1 MFRKLSL
8 IIISLTCLNVAAD
21 CNDDTNAARLDNR
34 LEEAEALLSNCPDA
48 ELGRLARTYMLL
60 GLTHY
65 DNGDHKKAIAQY
77 NKALETVPT
86 YVTALT
92 NQGLS
97 YALSRKMKA
106 AYEDFDAAIALN
118 PEYMRAHYY
127 HAFALAKGGRKQ
139 DAINEYSVALQVA
152 ADDTDRKRVL
162 YQRSILYRE
171 LDQHDN
177 AMVDL
182 NAAIALDPGYVEA
195 YFSRALTAQQADQ
208 LEAAM
213 ADYSKVIELDPE
225 HAEAYC
231 IRKRAHTTW
240 QSVATARLWI

>member
-1 MFRKLSL
+1 
-8 IIISLTCLNVAAD
+8 
-21 CNDDTNAARLDNR
+21 
-34 LEEAEALLSNCPDA
+34 
-48 ELGRLARTYMLL
+48 
-60 GLTHY
+60 
-65 DNGDHKKAIAQY
+65 
-77 NKALETVPT
+77 
-86 YVTALT
+86 
-92 NQGLS
+92 
-97 YALSRKMKA
+97 
-106 AYEDFDAAIALN
+106 
-118 PEYMRAHYY
+118 MRAHYY